1 MGYERF
7 RTDTSLRMTMNRDFP
22 SHPIHPRV
30 EHHPVMTISR
40 LTLQNF
46 RNYPQLR
53 LEAAP
58 GFVVLSGENG
68 AGKTNILEAVS
79 LLAPGRGLRRAALK
93 DIAYE
98 DGSGDFAVAAEMGRD
113 DLEFGEAAFD
123 GGDFP
128 GATGILLGRQLVA
141 DMDHEGEMAFHGGE
155 ERQQRRVVQAE
166 ALEVG
171 MEFDAADAVIVESC
185 QFAGHVGELRVHGAE
200 GDHAGDFAQRA
211 GPVIGRD
218 DLFGGGC
225 CRVHEDL
232 VDVAG
237 SQTLLEVVPIS
248 AADRLDAIMTFQLLH
263 GLFGNLG
270 VKGVRVHIDAFRG
283 RHGQRPCDNRVG
295 EGAVGAGKK
304 LI

>member
-1 MGYERF
+1 MAYPHDICGLRDCADADGGFFGSSETELIAGAEDFFEVAVAEAEALLELGDFGAGVPEGVVAAEEEEMAREGLE
-7 RTDTSLRMTMNRDFP
+7 DSLKLFLGNG
-22 SHPIHPRV
+22 
-30 EHHPVMTISR
+30 E
-40 LTLQNF
+40 
-46 RNYPQLR
+46 
-53 LEAAP
+53 EAA
-58 GFVVLSGENG
+58 GGIHVDIKAAEGGDDVLP
-68 AGKTNILEAVS
+68 V
-79 LLAPGRGLRRAALK
+79 
-93 DIAYE
+93 
-98 DGSGDFAVAAEMGRD
+98 AVAAEMGRD

-128 GATGILLGRQLVA
+128 GAAGILLGRQLVA
-141 DMDHEGEMAFHGGE
+141 DMDHEGEMACHGGE

-166 ALEVG
+166 ALEVR

-283 RHGQRPCDNRVG
+283 RHGQRPCQ
-295 EGAVGAGKK
+295 
-304 LI
+304 